1 MKKLDIIF
9 EDKKY
14 LVINKESHLLTINV
28 DKGFKP
34 NLYSEVRDYMYKQNK
49 NVKIFIVHRLDKDT
63 SGCIIFA
70 KGEDTKKYL
79 QDNWD
84 NYTREYIC
92 VVHGE
97 IKENGVIKEYLAENK
112 MHNVY
117 ATTKDKGLLAITEYE
132 VLDHNK
138 NYSVLKVNI
147 KTGRKNQIRVGLN
160 NLGHPILGDK
170 KYGIKDNEKNL
181 LLHASRLVIDDKEFN
196 AKLPKYFDKYIKN

>member
-1 MKKLDIIF
+1 MKKLDIIY

-49 NVKIFIVHRLDKDT
+49 NIKIFIVHRLDKDT
-63 SGCIIFA
+63 SGLI
-70 KGEDTKKYL
+70 
-79 QDNWD
+79 
-84 NYTREYIC
+84 
-92 VVHGE
+92 
-97 IKENGVIKEYLAENK
+97 
-112 MHNVY
+112 
-117 ATTKDKGLLAITEYE
+117 LLAITEYE